1 MSKLLRQNQNTSR
14 ALELRIEEEAYG
26 KYQVV
31 LSGMVVHHGRNCA
44 NGTCEA
50 NYMFTDNHTYRVIQ
64 ASDFDYAEK
73 AYETLKK
80 QFLD

>member
-31 LSGMVVHHGRNCA
+31 LSG
-44 NGTCEA
+44 
-50 NYMFTDNHTYRVIQ
+50 IQ

-80 QFLD
+80 QFLDWVADTSQTPWIAWAE